1 MLKSI
6 VHEIAFWLK
15 QQGMAEQLTDDIA
28 AFLLFI
34 GFIILSI
41 FTYFI
46 ARKVLLA
53 IIIRASRKSETKWD
67 DVLVEK
73 KFFGYLANL
82 LPAYFIYIITPLIF
96 EDYPK
101 TISFIQTIVSVS
113 MAIFVILAVNAFLN
127 GVAVIYQDFS
137 LAKSKPIKGYVQVAK
152 ILVFLIGSIVILANL
167 FGKNPLGLIGGLGAF
182 SAVLMLVFKD
192 PILGFAGGI
201 QLSVNKMLA
210 PGDWITMPKFDA
222 DGTVID
228 ISLTTVKVQ
237 NWDKSIS
244 MIPTYS
250 MVSDS
255 FKNWKG
261 MEESEGRR
269 IKRSVNIDMKSI
281 RFCSPQMLEKFGKIE
296 YLKDYIHNKQQELE
310 EFNTSRK
317 VDNSILV
324 NGRRQTN
331 IGVFRAY
338 LMEYLRDHPDISGD
352 MTFMVRQ
359 LHPSEKGLPIEI
371 YVFSK
376 QKEWEKY
383 EVLQSD
389 IFDHVLAVIP
399 EFELRI
405 FQNRT
410 GDDAIL
416 TEGQFTV

>member
-6 VHEIAFWLK
+6 VREIALWLR
-15 QQGMAEQLTDDIA
+15 QQGMSEHLTDSIA
-28 AFLLFI
+28 AFLLFA
-34 GFIILSI
+34 GFLVLSI

-46 ARKVLLA
+46 ARKVLLT
-53 IIIRASRKSETKWD
+53 IIIRASKKSDTKWD

-82 LPAYFIYIITPLIF
+82 IPAYIIYIITPLIF

-101 TISFIQTIVSVS
+101 TIGFFQGAISVG
-113 MAIFVILAVNAFLN
+113 MVIFVILAINAFLN
-127 GVAVIYQDFS
+127 SAAVIYQDFS
-137 LAKSKPIKGYVQVAK
+137 VAKSKPIKGYVQVAK
-152 ILVFLIGSIVILANL
+152 ILVFLIGSIIVLANL

-210 PGDWITMPKFDA
+210 PGDWISMPKFDA

-237 NWDKSIS
+237 NWDNSIS

-250 MVSDS
+250 LISDS
-255 FKNWKG
+255 FRNWKG
-261 MEESEGRR
+261 LEESEGRR

-281 RFCSPQMLEKFGKIE
+281 QFCTPQMLSKFGKIE
-296 YLKDYIHNKQQELE
+296 YLKDYIISKQMELE
-310 EFNTSRK
+310 EYNSSRN
-317 VDNSILV
+317 VDNSIMV

-338 LMEYLRDHPDISGD
+338 LNEYLRSLPEINKE

-359 LHPSEKGLPIEI
+359 LQPSEKGLPIEI

-376 QKEWEKY
+376 QKELEKY
-383 EVLQSD
+383 EALQSD
-389 IFDHVLAVIP
+389 IFDHILAVIP
-399 EFELRI
+399 EFGLRI
-405 FQNRT
+405 LQNRT
-410 GDDAIL
+410 GEEIL
-416 TEGQFTV
+416 KAGIE

>member
-1 MLKSI
+1 MLKSL
-6 VHEIAFWLK
+6 VQEIALWLR
-15 QQGMAEQLTDDIA
+15 QQGMAEQLTDTIA
-28 AFLLFI
+28 AFLLFT
-34 GFIILSI
+34 GFIILST

-46 ARKVLLA
+46 ARKVLLT
-53 IIIRASRKSETKWD
+53 IIIRASRKSDTKWD

-82 LPAYFIYIITPLIF
+82 IPAYIIYVVTPLVF

-101 TISFIQTIVSVS
+101 TTGFIQALLSVG
-113 MAIFVILAVNAFLN
+113 MVIFVILAINAFLN
-127 GVAVIYQDFS
+127 AAAVIYQDFS
-137 LAKSKPIKGYVQVAK
+137 VAKSKPIKGYVQVAK
-152 ILVFLIGSIVILANL
+152 ILVFLVGSIIILAHL
-167 FGKNPLGLIGGLGAF
+167 FGKNLLGLIGGLGAF

-210 PGDWITMPKFDA
+210 PGDWISMPKFDA

-250 MVSDS
+250 LISDS
-255 FKNWKG
+255 FRNWKG
-261 MEESEGRR
+261 LEESEGRR

-281 RFCSPQMLEKFGKIE
+281 QFCTPQMLAKFAKIE
-296 YLKDYIHNKQQELE
+296 YLRDYILNKQNELE
-310 EFNTSRK
+310 AHNSSRNIDNT
-317 VDNSILV
+317 IMV

-331 IGVFRAY
+331 VGVFRAY
-338 LMEYLRDHPDISGD
+338 LSEYLRSHPDINAE

-371 YVFSK
+371 YVFSR
-376 QKEWEKY
+376 QKELEKF
-383 EVLQSD
+383 EALQSD

-399 EFELRI
+399 EFSLRI
-405 FQNRT
+405 FQNRA
-410 GDDAIL
+410 GDDAAAVSAQL
-416 TEGQFTV
+416 EE

>member
-6 VHEIAFWLK
+6 VQEIALWLR
-15 QQGMAEQLTDDIA
+15 QQGMSEHLTDSIA
-28 AFLLFI
+28 AFLLFA
-34 GFIILSI
+34 GFIVLSI

-46 ARKVLLA
+46 ARKVLLT
-53 IIIRASRKSETKWD
+53 IIIRASRKSDTKWD

-82 LPAYFIYIITPLIF
+82 IPAYIIYIITPLIF

-101 TISFIQTIVSVS
+101 TIGFFQATISVG
-113 MAIFVILAVNAFLN
+113 MVIFVILAINAFLN
-127 GVAVIYQDFS
+127 SAAIIYQDFS
-137 LAKSKPIKGYVQVAK
+137 VAKSKPIKGYVQVAK
-152 ILVFLIGSIVILANL
+152 ILVFLIGTIIVLANL

-210 PGDWITMPKFDA
+210 PGDWISMPKFDA

-237 NWDKSIS
+237 NWDNSIS

-250 MVSDS
+250 LISDS
-255 FKNWKG
+255 FRNWKG
-261 MEESEGRR
+261 LEESGGRR

-281 RFCSPQMLEKFGKIE
+281 QFCTPQMLSKFGKIE
-296 YLKDYIHNKQQELE
+296 YLTDYIISKQKELE
-310 EFNTSRK
+310 EYNASRN

-338 LMEYLRDHPDISGD
+338 LTEYLRSQPEINKE

-359 LHPSEKGLPIEI
+359 LQPSDKGLPIEV

-376 QKEWEKY
+376 QKEVEKY
-383 EVLQSD
+383 EALQSD
-389 IFDHVLAVIP
+389 IFDHILAVIP
-399 EFELRI
+399 EFGLRI

-410 GDDAIL
+410 GEEIL
-416 TEGQFTV
+416 QAGNE

>member
-1 MLKSI
+1 MLKSF
-6 VHEIAFWLK
+6 VHEIALWLK
-15 QQGMAEQLTDDIA
+15 EKGMAEHLTDAIA

-34 GFIILSI
+34 GFILLSV

-46 ARKVLLA
+46 ARKILLTL
-53 IIIRASRKSETKWD
+53 IIRASRRSETKWD

-82 LPAYFIYIITPLIF
+82 IPAYIIYIITPLVF

-101 TISFIQTIVSVS
+101 TAGFIQTVISVAMVVFVI
-113 MAIFVILAVNAFLN
+113 MAINAFLN
-127 GVAVIYQDFS
+127 GVAIIYQDFS
-137 LAKSKPIKGYVQVAK
+137 VARSKPIKGYVQVAK
-152 ILVFLIGSIVILANL
+152 IIVFFIGSIIVLANL

-192 PILGFAGGI
+192 PILGFAAGI

-210 PGDWITMPKFDA
+210 PGDWITMPKFDT

-237 NWDKSIS
+237 NWDRSIS
-244 MIPTYS
+244 TVPTYALI
-250 MVSDS
+250 SDS

-261 MEESEGRR
+261 MEESDGRR
-269 IKRSVNIDMKSI
+269 IKRFINIDIKSI
-281 RFCSPQMLEKFGKIE
+281 RFCTPEMLEKFGKIE
-296 YLKDYIHNKQQELE
+296 YLKDYIQNKQEELKE
-310 EFNTSRK
+310 YNASRN
-317 VDNSILV
+317 VDDSILV

-338 LMEYLRDHPDISGD
+338 LGEYLRNHPDIND
-352 MTFMVRQ
+352 QMTFMVRQ
-359 LHPSEKGLPIEI
+359 LQPTEKGLPIEI

-383 EVLQSD
+383 ETLQSD
-389 IFDHVLAVIP
+389 IFDHVMAVVP

-410 GDDAIL
+410 CG
-416 TEGQFTV
+416 